1 MALTTVNVSLMSF
14 PTAVGSGQLDLFYF
28 LTVKLQDKT

>member
-1 MALTTVNVSLMSF
+1 MALTTVNVTLMSF
-14 PTAVGSGQLDLFYF
+14 PSGQLDLFYF